1 VLRQL
6 SEVARSIGDHG
17 LAEDAEVT
25 ALDMAL
31 STGLPPVP
39 ENLLPRTDGS
49 AEDASSSL
57 DLKAWASMLEAAIK
71 RAIEPLLPGA
81 NLAIALSVTPGAVV
95 PESVKR
101 AG

>member
-1 VLRQL
+1 
-6 SEVARSIGDHG
+6 
-17 LAEDAEVT
+17 
-25 ALDMAL
+25 MAL

-39 ENLLPRTDGS
+39 ENLLSGRTDGS

-57 DLKAWASMLEAAIK
+57 DLRAWASMLEDAIK

-81 NLAIALSVTPGAVV
+81 NLAIALSVSPGAVV
-95 PESVKR
+95 PDSVKR